1 MENKKIQFGN
11 MTVEQ
16 IVEVCKDNGVCVR
29 CPLATFCN
37 RYIDLS
43 RFTEINLRFE
53 VDLSESEEIK
63 QAKKTLIEC
72 GVMTEDGEIAEAYK
86 DIIVKKEPE

>member
-11 MTVEQ
+11 MTGKQ
-16 IVEVCKDNGVCVR
+16 IVEVCKDNGVCIR

-53 VDLSESEEIK
+53 IDLSKPNPIEET
-63 QAKKTLIEC
+63 KKTL
-72 GVMTEDGEIAEAYK
+72 AN
-86 DIIVKKEPE
+86 